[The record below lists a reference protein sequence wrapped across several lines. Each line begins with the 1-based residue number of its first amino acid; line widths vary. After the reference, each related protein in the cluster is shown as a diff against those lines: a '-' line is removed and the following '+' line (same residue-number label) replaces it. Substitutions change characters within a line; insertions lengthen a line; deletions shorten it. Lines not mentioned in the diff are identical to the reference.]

1 VKFCFI
7 AHQHYPEWLL
17 ADSGITPEVQIGS
30 IADVEPNIR
39 DTTAISKNKGCC
51 RDPKNETDESNP

>member
-17 ADSGITPEVQIGS
+17 ADSGITSELQIL
-30 IADVEPNIR
+30 EHR
-39 DTTAISKNKGCC
+39 
-51 RDPKNETDESNP
+51 